1 MARMIRTMLEP
12 SEESKAENEE
22 RVRIL
27 ADLDNP
33 SDDVAT
39 KKQKYIEAFNDN
51 DSLRTEIER
60 SIRLFTDSFRYNAEC
75 TITQASMTCT
85 YGCRIT

>member
-39 KKQKYIEAFNDN
+39 KKQKYI
-51 DSLRTEIER
+51 
-60 SIRLFTDSFRYNAEC
+60 
-75 TITQASMTCT
+75 
-85 YGCRIT
+85 